1 MERDTG
7 AMREHA
13 RATQGG
19 QPAMLDNTAAE
30 IQLDLNEL
38 AAWERSTESQQAALA
53 QLRDAAVR
61 RQQPHILTDPAG
73 RALAVAT
80 TDGTLHLLA
89 PPVLATD
96 DCSQSDERRPEPGF
110 YANRTQTFYVTAD
123 HRVFRIRSPGQR
135 VGLARIPTLP
145 DDCEEI
151 DDSDS
156 DHDLY
161 LLAETAD
168 ALLDPEAVGVELG
181 EPESRTLPQV
191 ATAVT
196 YVRVDDVHYQIAV
209 AKDQRVEID
218 MARSGEHF
226 RSLGRGRWDGERL
239 RELSTSLP
247 PQVLNAIEVELR
259 GAR

>member
-13 RATQGG
+13 RATRGG

-89 PPVLATD
+89 PPVLVAD
-96 DCSQSDERRPEPGF
+96 DCSQSDEERPEPGF

-135 VGLARIPTLP
+135 VGLARIPALP

-168 ALLDPEAVGVELG
+168 ALLDPEAVGVERD
-181 EPESRTLPQV
+181 EPEPVLPRA

-209 AKDQRVEID
+209 AEDRRVEID